1 MVFYHQGAEGASGI
15 PFRFV
20 NNRAKPL
27 TLFLKIL
34 KIFSAKGVLRM
45 RNIRNWFNNLFI
57 GRQGMDELSKAM
69 FWWGLAGLL
78 LIILC
83 FVRAFSRQ
91 LQRRELENNAYL
103 AWVEKKRRQWEGKKD
118 RFRQRKD
125 FKFFKCPG
133 CGTILRVPR
142 GKGKIHINCRCG
154 YVLYRKT

>member
-1 MVFYHQGAEGASGI
+1 M
-15 PFRFV
+15 
-20 NNRAKPL
+20 
-27 TLFLKIL
+27 
-34 KIFSAKGVLRM
+34 KG
-45 RNIRNWFNNLFI
+45 WFNNLFQ

-69 FWWGLAGLL
+69 FWWGLACLLVSTLLSALLNGVLSLPFSWIGLL

-91 LQRRELENNAYL
+91 LGQREMENCAYL
-103 AWVEKKRRQWEGKKD
+103 AFWERRRRQFEMRKE

-125 FKFFKCPG
+125 FRFFKCPG

-154 YVLYRKT
+154 YVLYRRT

>member
-1 MVFYHQGAEGASGI
+1 M
-15 PFRFV
+15 
-20 NNRAKPL
+20 
-27 TLFLKIL
+27 
-34 KIFSAKGVLRM
+34 
-45 RNIRNWFNNLFI
+45 RNWFNNLFL

-78 LIILC
+78 LSGLTVSLLNGVPASLLSWLGLLLIILC
-83 FVRAFSRQ
+83 FVRSFSRR
-91 LQRRELENNAYL
+91 LERRELENAAYL

-118 RFRQRKD
+118 RFHQRKD

>member
-1 MVFYHQGAEGASGI
+1 MSLLRGDRAPVPEIREDQIPETFVVKQGNTM
-15 PFRFV
+15 P
-20 NNRAKPL
+20 
-27 TLFLKIL
+27 
-34 KIFSAKGVLRM
+34 VL
-45 RNIRNWFNNLFI
+45 
-57 GRQGMDELSKAM
+57 
-69 FWWGLAGLL
+69 GLL

-91 LQRRELENNAYL
+91 LPRRELENTAYL
-103 AWVEKKRRQWEGKKD
+103 AWVDKKRRQWEGKKD

-142 GKGKIHINCRCG
+142 GKGKIHINCPCG

>member
-1 MVFYHQGAEGASGI
+1 M
-15 PFRFV
+15 
-20 NNRAKPL
+20 RAWL
-27 TLFLKIL
+27 
-34 KIFSAKGVLRM
+34 
-45 RNIRNWFNNLFI
+45 NNLFS

-69 FWWGLAGLL
+69 FWWGLAAMLLSGISVTLLNGVLSSLLSWIGLL
-78 LIILC
+78 LIIFC
-83 FVRAFSRQ
+83 FVRAFSRN
-91 LQRRELENNAYL
+91 LPRRELENTAYL
-103 AWVEKKRRQWEGKKD
+103 AFLDKQRRKLENKKD